1 MDFSFLILLL
11 LVAILYSS
19 VGHGGASGYLAL
31 MALWGFAP
39 ETMKPWAL
47 VLNICVSLIATFQF
61 LRSEKPHWK
70 LFLVLIAGSIPAAY
84 LCASIHIEQELYKKL
99 LGGLVLFQSTRLLG
113 FLPSKSSTETKKPK
127 LLGALVVG
135 TAIGMLSGMI
145 GIGGGIILS
154 PLLIQLRW
162 ANMKQTALLS
172 AGFIFVNSISGLTAL
187 APSAE
192 MLSHDLL
199 LALAIAVGGG
209 ILGGWLGSTK
219 LNQKAMRITLG
230 VVLLIAGA
238 KLLLG

>member
-61 LRSEKPHWK
+61 LRSEKPEWK

-84 LCASIHIEQELYKKL
+84 LGASIHIEQELYKKL

-113 FLPSKSSTETKKPK
+113 FLPSKSSPETKKPK

-162 ANMKQTALLS
+162 ASMKQTALLS

-199 LALAIAVGGG
+199 LALAIAIVGGT
-209 ILGGWLGSTK
+209 IGGWLGSTK

-230 VVLLIAGA
+230 VVLMIAGA